1 MDGKCTNDVIM
12 AEGDATIEFSAIPLM
27 LEFEEPETVN
37 STTENNELVEMEPEP
52 QREPIEVLALSPAVS
67 TDTTAITAIRLG
79 SGADDN
85 PTTAT
90 GDVEDEN
97 VDRRARR
104 TRSRSRRSRRGR
116 GRRSRSRRSR
126 SRRSQSR
133 RSRSRRNRRSR
144 SRSDDSDFSVQIADD
159 EISAELAAGN
169 SRGGRNTSRGGRR
182 AKELAITGHRGG
194 KATRDSHVSAKAIR
208 GTRGG
213 QKSTR
218 GSRRDRKTVESVAAR
233 TIWSERLRPLS
244 SYRNKKSKAK

>member
-1 MDGKCTNDVIM
+1 MDSECTNDVIV
-12 AEGDATIEFSAIPLM
+12 AEEDATIELSTIPLM

-37 STTENNELVEMEPEP
+37 PTTENNESVEIEPEP
-52 QREPIEVLALSPAVS
+52 QQEPIEVLALSPAVS
-67 TDTTAITAIRLG
+67 TDITAVTAIRLG

-104 TRSRSRRSRRGR
+104 TRNRNRRSRHGRGR
-116 GRRSRSRRSR
+116 RSRSRRSRSRRSR

-159 EISAELAAGN
+159 EISAQLAAGN
-169 SRGGRNTSRGGRR
+169 GRGGRNTSRDGRR

-194 KATRDSHVSAKAIR
+194 KTTRESHV
-208 GTRGG
+208 TRGG
-213 QKSTR
+213 RKSTR
-218 GSRRDRKTVESVAAR
+218 GSRRDRKTVESVTAR